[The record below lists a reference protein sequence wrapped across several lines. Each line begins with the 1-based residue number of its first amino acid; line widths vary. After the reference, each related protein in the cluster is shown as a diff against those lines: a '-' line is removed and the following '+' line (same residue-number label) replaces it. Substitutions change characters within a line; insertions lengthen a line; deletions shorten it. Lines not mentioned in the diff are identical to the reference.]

1 MLASRDQE
9 VEDAVPAKEIFAV
22 QSLRP
27 CAGAELEI
35 AIRWPVQFSSQRRD
49 SLCFQ
54 PLPHLSPPHTFL
66 QHSLNPGLPRAK
78 GECLAG
84 GWRNKKFGVLP
95 VSPSL
100 QYGEG
105 RQLG

>member
-9 VEDAVPAKEIFAV
+9 EEDLVPAKEIFTV
-22 QSLRP
+22 QSVCP

-35 AIRWPVQFSSQRRD
+35 AIRWPVQFSSQRGD
-49 SLCFQ
+49 SLCSQ
-54 PLPHLSPPHTFL
+54 PLPPSLTTPYFSPA
-66 QHSLNPGLPRAK
+66 QSEPRAK
-78 GECLAG
+78 EECLAG